1 MATAPPAGTFHGWRV
16 VGGAFT
22 LATFGWGI
30 AFYGPP
36 IYLHAIRDAR
46 GWPVALVSAAMTV
59 HFVVGALVVA
69 NLPALYRRLGLATV
83 TKAGALLLALG
94 VIGWSLAAAP
104 WQLFAATLPSGEKTT
119 PPMLA
124 PLYAVA
130 SAAGRRRT
138 NQGETISLTATPP
151 IAAQPAPLGNVAA
164 KSCHGAAASDQPM
177 TPSASISAPA
187 LVTVAR
193 PSRR

>member
-22 LATFGWGI
+22 LGTFGWGI

-36 IYLHAIRDAR
+36 IFLHAVREAR

-104 WQLFAATLPSGEKTT
+104 GSADYRLHLLNEKGV
-119 PPMLA
+119 PIGLEPA
-124 PLYAVA
+124 PRHPRTIDIQVWA
-130 SAAGRRRT
+130 RRT
-138 NQGETISLTATPP
+138 Q
-151 IAAQPAPLGNVAA
+151 
-164 KSCHGAAASDQPM
+164 
-177 TPSASISAPA
+177 
-187 LVTVAR
+187 
-193 PSRR
+193 

>member
-83 TKAGALLLALG
+83 TKAGALLLACCG
-94 VIGWSLAAAP
+94 AI
-104 WQLFAATLPSGEKTT
+104 
-119 PPMLA
+119 
-124 PLYAVA
+124 
-130 SAAGRRRT
+130 AG
-138 NQGETISLTATPP
+138 S
-151 IAAQPAPLGNVAA
+151 
-164 KSCHGAAASDQPM
+164 S
-177 TPSASISAPA
+177 
-187 LVTVAR
+187 
-193 PSRR
+193 PSRPAWRRDCSHRSA